1 MAQLPSKLFHVFL
14 EELSLKKLENSMQVL
29 KENGIDTDA
38 MVLVTIEDLKLMF
51 PKLGDF
57 LKIKSVFLAIYS
69 KGIDS
74 MLKDHPKGASIL
86 SEYERTGQL
95 VLMKDLFVRIIVGN
109 LVKNSNCYPKENAKG
124 CQPILQY
131 YLTK

>member
-69 KGIDS
+69 KYGTS
-74 MLKDHPKGASIL
+74 MDEIL
-86 SEYERTGQL
+86 S
-95 VLMKDLFVRIIVGN
+95 KIKSDSI
-109 LVKNSNCYPKENAKG
+109 K
-124 CQPILQY
+124 QPIIIALGVTGNISVVWFLLLISVSSY
-131 YLTK
+131 TKSVKLSTTKV

>member
-69 KGIDS
+69 KYGTS
-74 MLKDHPKGASIL
+74 MDEIL
-86 SEYERTGQL
+86 S
-95 VLMKDLFVRIIVGN
+95 KIKSDSI
-109 LVKNSNCYPKENAKG
+109 K
-124 CQPILQY
+124 QPIIIALGV
-131 YLTK
+131 TGNIS